1 MKASTFTLIKI
12 NEIQRQ
18 MTPMKLL
25 AILFLLFM
33 KPCFVHAQDP
43 EKMNPKEIK
52 LLIDSLGNALN
63 RLYIY
68 PDQAALMSQ
77 SIKKNYKNGMYNAIK
92 DRSELCFRL
101 INDLKRVHKDDHLSM
116 VYDPEFASLLET
128 PMPDEVRQQNF
139 EHDLKNQKESNF
151 SFIKTE
157 ILPGNIGYLRW
168 DGFSGFVEEA
178 KPTFNAA
185 FQFVGN
191 CKALIVDMR
200 YNGGG
205 SPQMVL
211 QTESYFFEQKTRMN
225 DIVDRNMDTVK
236 GWTDPSVS
244 NFKLNMPVYIL
255 TSQYTFSGAEDFT
268 YGMQQV
274 KRAVVVGD
282 TTGGGAHPTG
292 SFSIGQ
298 GFILD
303 IPTHRSPNIISKT
316 DWEGTGVRPDFAV
329 ASEEA
334 LQKAQK
340 LIFTDFLS
348 KTSDERE
355 RQLFQWNLTSLENRT
370 LLAKQ
375 LQEGTIKLTDEVL
388 LSYCGEYHPSDPNTG
403 IPVMTIVLK
412 ENNLYR
418 RYEGAQD
425 LRLTPISATKF
436 VYPDDSGRSMDF
448 EVTEKGSNLVLSNQR
463 GTFTL
468 INKR

>member
-1 MKASTFTLIKI
+1 MKACTFTWIKI

-25 AILFLLFM
+25 PLLLLLFM
-33 KPCFVHAQDP
+33 KPCFVHAQDS

-68 PDQAALMSQ
+68 PDQAALMVQ
-77 SIKKNYKNGMYNAIK
+77 NIKKNYKKGMYNTIK

-101 INDLKRVHKDDHLSM
+101 INDLKQVHKDDHLSM
-116 VYDPEFASLLET
+116 VYDPEFASSLET
-128 PMPDEVRQQNF
+128 PMSDEAKQQNF
-139 EHDLKNQKESNF
+139 EADLKNHRESNF

-168 DGFSGFVEEA
+168 DGFSWFIEEA

-191 CKALIVDMR
+191 CKALIIDMR
-200 YNGGG
+200 NNGGG

-211 QTESYFFEQKTRMN
+211 QTASYFFEQKTRWN

-255 TSQYTFSGAEDFT
+255 TSKYTFSGAEDFT

-274 KRAVVVGD
+274 KRATIVGD

-329 ASEEA
+329 SSEEA
-334 LQKAQK
+334 LQQAQK

-348 KTSDERE
+348 KTTDERE
-355 RQLFQWNLTSLENRT
+355 RRMLQWNLTSLENRS
-370 LLAKQ
+370 LLTKQ
-375 LQEGTIKLTDEVL
+375 LQEGTIKLTNEVL
-388 LSYCGEYHPSDPNTG
+388 LSYCGEYHPSEPNTG

-412 ENNLYR
+412 DNNLYR
-418 RYEGAQD
+418 RYEGSQD
-425 LRLTPISATKF
+425 LLLIPISSTKF
-436 VYPDDSGRSMDF
+436 VYTDDSGRTMDF
-448 EVTEKGSNLVLSNQR
+448 EKESNLVLSNQR

-468 INKR
+468 TNKR

>member
-1 MKASTFTLIKI
+1 MTTL
-12 NEIQRQ
+12 
-18 MTPMKLL
+18 KLL
-25 AILFLLFM
+25 PLLFLLFM
-33 KPCFVHAQDP
+33 KPCFVHAQSP

-52 LLIDSLGNALN
+52 LLIDNLGNALN

-68 PDQAALMSQ
+68 PDQAKLMVQ
-77 SIKKNYKNGMYNAIK
+77 TIKKNCKNGVYNNISS
-92 DRSELCFRL
+92 RTELCFRL
-101 INDLKRVHKDDHLSM
+101 INDLKQVHKDGHLGM
-116 VYDPEFASLLET
+116 VYDPGFASALET
-128 PMPDEVRQQNF
+128 PMSDEERQRNF
-139 EHDLKNQKESNF
+139 EYDLKNHRESNF

-255 TSQYTFSGAEDFT
+255 TSRYTFSGAEDFT

-274 KRAVVVGD
+274 KRAAVIGD

-329 ASEEA
+329 ASEQA
-334 LQKAQK
+334 LQKAQE
-340 LIFTDFLS
+340 LIFHDFLS
-348 KTSDERE
+348 KATDERE

-370 LLAKQ
+370 LLTKQ
-375 LQEGTIKLTDEVL
+375 LQEGNIKLTNELL
-388 LSYCGEYHPSDPNTG
+388 LSYCGEYHPSDPNNG
-403 IPVMTIVLK
+403 LPIMTIVL
-412 ENNLYR
+412 NGNDLYR

-425 LRLTPISATKF
+425 LRLIPISATKF
-436 VYPDDSGRSMDF
+436 VYTDDSGRSMDF
-448 EVTEKGSNLVLSNQR
+448 EVNKNEKGSNLVLSNQR

-468 INKR
+468 TQKR